1 MILFISSICRKE
13 GAIMAK
19 ALAQIPTVSVK
30 DLPKELFVQL
40 DSYIQ
45 TLDDKKG
52 SLIHILHRAQHLFG
66 YLPKEVML
74 YVARKVDLPA
84 ANVFGVVSFYSFF
97 TTNPVGEHTLAVC
110 MGTACFVRGA
120 EKILDEFKLKLGITT
135 GETTPDDLF
144 TLKDVRCVGAC
155 GLAPIVIVGEKVYGR
170 VKLDDVDNIINDYVT
185 KDQRKEQ

>member
-1 MILFISSICRKE
+1 
-13 GAIMAK
+13 MAK

-30 DLPKELFVQL
+30 DLPKELFDQL

-45 TLDDKKG
+45 TLEDKKG
-52 SLIHILHRAQHLFG
+52 SLIHVLHRAQHLFG

-74 YVARKVDLPA
+74 FVARRLDIPA

-97 TTNPVGEHTLAVC
+97 TTNPVGEHVVAVC

-120 EKILDEFKLKLGITT
+120 DKILDELKAKLGIST
-135 GETTPDDLF
+135 GETTPDMLF

-155 GLAPIVIVGEKVYGR
+155 GLAPIILVGDKVYGR
-170 VKLDDVDNIINDYVT
+170 VKLDEVDGIINEYVV
-185 KDQRKEQ
+185 KNFGKEQ